1 MLQLEIYS
9 KVFALQ
15 LTLQFFQQY
24 LSKTMFKKFAVL
36 CAAMMFS
43 SSVAA
48 AYELPPVPDSMS
60 DTEIAEFIQ
69 SLESLKPT
77 PAPTID
83 IDMYVPWTEENINTF
98 SQMLYDAAKSDGNW
112 DDNIS
117 DDGLHV
123 LTNCITNYYSE
134 KISYRKALIYYDT
147 MSPMARQ
154 EFEIVLQRCLQFALE
169 NENTFI

>member
-1 MLQLEIYS
+1 MLQLELYS
-9 KVFALQ
+9 KVF
-15 LTLQFFQQY
+15 TLQFPQQY

-69 SLESLKPT
+69 SLKPT

-134 KISYRKALIYYDT
+134 RISYRKALVYYDT

-154 EFEIVLQRCLQFALE
+154 EFDMVLQRCFQFALE

>member
-1 MLQLEIYS
+1 MFHMLQLELYS

-15 LTLQFFQQY
+15 FSQQH

-69 SLESLKPT
+69 SLKPT

-134 KISYRKALIYYDT
+134 RISYRKALVYYDT

-154 EFEIVLQRCLQFALE
+154 EFDMVLQRCFQFALE

>member
-69 SLESLKPT
+69 SLKSLKPT
-77 PAPTID
+77 PAQPLTLICMFLGLRR
-83 IDMYVPWTEENINTF
+83 ISIHFLKCYMMLL
-98 SQMLYDAAKSDGNW
+98 SQMAIG
-112 DDNIS
+112 I
-117 DDGLHV
+117 
-123 LTNCITNYYSE
+123 ITSV
-134 KISYRKALIYYDT
+134 T
-147 MSPMARQ
+147 TGFM
-154 EFEIVLQRCLQFALE
+154 F
-169 NENTFI
+169 

>member
-1 MLQLEIYS
+1 MLQLELYS
-9 KVFALQ
+9 KVF
-15 LTLQFFQQY
+15 TLQFPQQY

-69 SLESLKPT
+69 SLKPT

-112 DDNIS
+112 DNNIS

-134 KISYRKALIYYDT
+134 RISYRKALVYYDT

-154 EFEIVLQRCLQFALE
+154 EFDMVLQRCFQFALE